1 MKFSLFLLPIAGLV
15 VACAAPAPIIDAPI
29 ASRTEAAPFPEKV
42 TPPASSPVATPKTAP
57 QPAPSVPAAISPV
70 PVSQEPIGRDLLDR
84 LLPGKIPDRSGWTN
98 DIFNAFSALQL
109 QQSPENFCAAIAVIE
124 QLSSWQSDPVVP
136 NLGQKVWNEIG
147 RRAGKYHVPLL
158 AVQAALSV
166 PSREGRSYKARID
179 ALRTEKQMNELF
191 EDIVNEAPDL
201 ACKFGI
207 TNPIRTGG
215 PMQVGIDF
223 ARAHV
228 NSWRYPYPIKDS
240 IRHEVFTRR
249 GGVYFGIAHLLQYPI
264 AYQDMLHRFA
274 DYNAGRYTSRN
285 VAFQLAAT
293 RLGKSKITPD
303 GDLLTYENGHP
314 AKTKSSTEKALLG
327 ISGKLGLSASEIASD
342 LSKEKNAAFGQSKL
356 YQRVFALADQ
366 SAGKPLPR
374 EAMPQI
380 RLQGAKITSK
390 LTTEWFASRVNGRY
404 RQCLVRQ

>member
-1 MKFSLFLLPIAGLV
+1 MKFPLFLLPFAGLV
-15 VACAAPAPIIDAPI
+15 VACAAPAPIVDAPV
-29 ASRTEAAPFPEKV
+29 ASRSEVALSPGKV
-42 TPPASSPVATPKTAP
+42 APPASLPAAASRPVSL
-57 QPAPSVPAAISPV
+57 PAAAVSVPLAITPAAT
-70 PVSQEPIGRDLLDR
+70 EPSGRELLDN
-84 LLPGKIPDRSGWTN
+84 LLPGKMTDRKGWSD
-98 DIFNAFSALQL
+98 DIFSAFSALQL
-109 QQSPENFCAAIAVIE
+109 QQSAENFCAAIAVIE

-201 ACKFGI
+201 ARKFGI

-223 ARAHV
+223 ASAHV

-264 AYQDMLHRFA
+264 AYQDMLYRFA

-285 VAFQLAAT
+285 VAFQLAAI

-327 ISGKLGLSASEIASD
+327 ISGKLGLSAGEIASD
-342 LSKEKNAAFGQSKL
+342 LAKEKTATFGQSKL

-366 SAGKPLPR
+366 VAGKPLPR

-390 LTTEWFASRVNGRY
+390 LTTEWFAGRVNGRY
-404 RQCLVRQ
+404 RQCLARQ